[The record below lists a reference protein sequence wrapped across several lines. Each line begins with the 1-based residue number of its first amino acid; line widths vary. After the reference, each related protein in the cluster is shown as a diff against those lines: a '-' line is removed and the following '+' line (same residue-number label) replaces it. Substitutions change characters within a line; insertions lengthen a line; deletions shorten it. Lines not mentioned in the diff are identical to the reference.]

1 MTDHHPMPEA
11 TGRPSAA
18 AWWSRGKAAIVDFL
32 IFVGLA
38 ILPGVPFVVGLV
50 MGLEEKGAS
59 QGFGW
64 GLVVIGSLGWLAV
77 PVWSGWF
84 FGYRQGVT
92 GSTPGKRRLHIRLV
106 DAGTDEPPGGA
117 RGVGRWLVPILVN
130 LVVGVIFI
138 VDYLWPLWD
147 SKDQRLTDKIFSTR
161 VVVAGSRTDEAW
173 SPPNPIS

>member
-1 MTDHHPMPEA
+1 
-11 TGRPSAA
+11 
-18 AWWSRGKAAIVDFL
+18 
-32 IFVGLA
+32 
-38 ILPGVPFVVGLV
+38 
-50 MGLEEKGAS
+50 
-59 QGFGW
+59 
-64 GLVVIGSLGWLAV
+64 
-77 PVWSGWF
+77 
-84 FGYRQGVT
+84 VT

-130 LVVGVIFI
+130 LVVGVFFI

-147 SKDQRLTDKIFSTR
+147 SKDQRLTDKIFGTR